1 MAITVAQSNAVRKSL
16 ATQSANSTNRTAK
29 VICAD
34 NRARDSIGG
43 IVPLGS
49 QNSLPLI
56 DQTNSGLASLV
67 SPHAKFVGDKR
78 SNASVEITVGSD
90 RGFAMS
96 RKMLAKR

>member
-34 NRARDSIGG
+34 NRARDSIG
-43 IVPLGS
+43 VPLGS
-49 QNSLPLI
+49 PNSLPLI